1 MNKNF
6 LKLSLE
12 KQNKILRAAY
22 QEFTKN
28 NYKYASTNKII
39 KEAGIGKGTLF
50 YYFNSKKEL
59 FKYLIEE
66 GIDFILSEYLNKID
80 QDIDDFI
87 EKYKKVGKLKM
98 KAYIKKPYIFNF
110 FGTLYINN
118 DDIKFKEQIKQ
129 LTNLKKNVFS
139 KLYENNDESLFRKD
153 LPPNKVYKL
162 IQWSLDGYEKELVD
176 SLKDKNLSSIDFDP
190 YWDDFYDFLNLLKTI
205 YYEEEES

>member
-1 MNKNF
+1 M
-6 LKLSLE
+6 
-12 KQNKILRAAY
+12 
-22 QEFTKN
+22 
-28 NYKYASTNKII
+28 
-39 KEAGIGKGTLF
+39 
-50 YYFNSKKEL
+50 
-59 FKYLIEE
+59 IEE